1 MKATL
6 ERTPSRAAAR
16 LRLFAAGIGAALM
29 VMTTLVLGTATPAMA
44 WPSQI
49 SGSTSLDVGE
59 HLVSPNG
66 RFQLSMQSN
75 GNLVLRRLSDDKI
88 LWHPNAD
95 GSGAAKLKVSDHG
108 NAVLY
113 QADGDIVWASG
124 TTRWPG
130 GTVLYVSDAGNVVL
144 RQNDGDV
151 VWRVGTDSAI
161 HGVEAMI
168 EYATAQIGK
177 PYQSPGSGPTY
188 FDCSG
193 LTYRAMQ
200 AGGVDIGYVSANSQ
214 YNYDFAHIPKAD
226 MRRGDLVFYNLDSD
240 AAVDHVGTYIGDGQM
255 IHTWEEGT
263 PLQVTNL
270 WTSGLM
276 ANVARPFE

>member
-6 ERTPSRAAAR
+6 ERTPLRAAAR
-16 LRLFAAGIGAALM
+16 LRLYLAGVGAALM
-29 VMTTLVLGTATPAMA
+29 VMTTLVLGAATPAMA
-44 WPSQI
+44 WPAQI

-66 RFQLSMQSN
+66 QFQLSMQSN

-95 GSGAAKLKVSDHG
+95 GSGAVKLKVSASG

-130 GTVLYVSDAGNVVL
+130 GTVLYVSDSGNVVL

-168 EYATAQIGK
+168 EYATAQIGA
-177 PYQSPGSGPTY
+177 PYRSPASGPTY

-200 AGGVDIGYVSANSQ
+200 AGGFDIGYEASYEQYERANVLW
-214 YNYDFAHIPKAD
+214 AD
-226 MRRGDLVFYNLDSD
+226 KRRGDLVFYDLTGNGV
-240 AAVDHVGTYIGDGQM
+240 VDHVGIYLGDGQM
-255 IHTWEEGT
+255 IHARNEGL
-263 PLQVTNL
+263 PLAITD
-270 WTSGLM
+270 LM
-276 ANVARPFE
+276 TGGHTAKVYRPFE